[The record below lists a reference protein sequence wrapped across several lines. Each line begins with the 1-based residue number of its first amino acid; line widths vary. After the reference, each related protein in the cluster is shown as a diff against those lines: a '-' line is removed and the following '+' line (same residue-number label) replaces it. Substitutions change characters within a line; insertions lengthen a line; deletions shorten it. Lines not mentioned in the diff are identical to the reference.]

1 VILSMPRN
9 AAFAIPGDIDQ
20 KTGGYIYEKSLLL
33 ALRAAGR
40 RVDHI
45 QLPAGFPLATAE
57 DTATARA
64 QLAAVPPGVPL
75 ILDGLVY
82 GGIETAALAAARAPL
97 IAMIHHPVGLE
108 TGLRPDIAHL
118 LLAREAANL
127 ALAAHVVVPSP
138 HTARILAAD
147 FGVEPARISIALPG
161 FAPPDPVR
169 DPVDPPLVLA
179 VGLIAERKGHDVLL
193 SALAEVANL
202 RWQAQIVGGTHD
214 AALLERLVAQ
224 RAALGLS
231 ARVTFRGRLEERDL
245 AAIYRQATVFALAT
259 RYEGYGMVF
268 GEALLHGLPIVTCD
282 GGAVPETVP
291 PGTGLIVPVGDASAF
306 ADALR
311 AVLSDSAL
319 RTRLAAAATAAGH
332 RLPTWSDTAAVMGA
346 VLDAA

>member
-1 VILSMPRN
+1 MPRS

-45 QLPAGFPLATAE
+45 ELPAGFPLATPGDAA
-57 DTATARA
+57 ATRR
-64 QLAAVPPGVPL
+64 QLAAVPPDVPL

-82 GGIETAALAAARAPL
+82 GGIETAALAQVRAPL
-97 IAMIHHPVGLE
+97 VAMIHHPVGLE
-108 TGLRPDIAHL
+108 TGLDPNVARML
-118 LLAREAANL
+118 VAREAANL

-138 HTARILAAD
+138 HTARILTSD
-147 FGVEPARISIALPG
+147 FGVEPARISIAPPG

-169 DPVDPPLVLA
+169 DPVDPPLILA

-193 SALAEVANL
+193 SALEKVTDL
-202 RWQAQIVGGTHD
+202 RWQGQIVGGTHD
-214 AALLERLVAQ
+214 AALLDRLVAQ

-231 ARVTFRGRLEERDL
+231 ARVAFRGRLEEQEL
-245 AAIYRQATVFALAT
+245 ANLYRQATVFALAT

-268 GEALLHGLPIVTCD
+268 GEAMLHGLPIVTCD

-291 PGTGLIVPVGDASAF
+291 PGAGLIVPVGDAAGF
-306 ADALR
+306 AEALR
-311 AVLSDSAL
+311 AVLSDRRL
-319 RTRLAAAATAAGH
+319 RARVAAAAAAAGN
-332 RLPTWSDTAAVMGA
+332 RLPAWSATAAVMGK
-346 VLDAA
+346 VLDTVSNG